1 MGWADSANAAAA
13 VYRANDPIQLH
24 KNGNAEKTIYAV
36 WKPSIYTVTLHA
48 NGGAIASGKD
58 ITSYTYGAGATLPTE
73 NDITREGCTFD
84 GWYADS
90 SFSGAPVTAI
100 SSTDTGDMT
109 FYAKWE
115 ANTYTVTVQND
126 GNGTGTATPASAT
139 MGEEI
144 TLTATPNSGYR
155 FKEWQIVSGSVA
167 ISGDTFTMPADN
179 VTVKAI
185 FEKKSSV
192 SSGGGD
198 SGTTYYKLTFETNG
212 GSSMKAIST
221 TYGKT
226 IDLSGYT
233 PTHDGYDFSGWYSDA
248 ALTNK
253 ITEIR
258 LNGNKTVYAG
268 WTKHNPNTGANPF
281 TDVSTSD
288 WFYDDVMFVYE
299 NGLMA
304 GTSAATFE
312 PYSNTT
318 RTQIAVIF
326 YRLEGSPAVE
336 GKNNFTDVEYG
347 PGTAWYYNAVTW
359 AQQNG
364 IMGGYGDGK
373 FGPND
378 PMTRE
383 QLASIFYR
391 YAQYK
396 GYDVTATGSLDSF
409 TDKGSVSAW
418 AQEAIKWAVGNGIMG
433 GKENNLLD
441 PKGTATRAEIAVML
455 HRFVEKYGLK
465 PVVTPTGTT
474 GWTKPTISG
483 NSITSPK
490 TGESSQFLW
499 QDYLLM

>member
-1 MGWADSANAAAA
+1 
-13 VYRANDPIQLH
+13 
-24 KNGNAEKTIYAV
+24 
-36 WKPSIYTVTLHA
+36 
-48 NGGAIASGKD
+48 
-58 ITSYTYGAGATLPTE
+58 
-73 NDITREGCTFD
+73 
-84 GWYADS
+84 
-90 SFSGAPVTAI
+90 
-100 SSTDTGDMT
+100 MT
-109 FYAKWE
+109 FPCY
-115 ANTYTVTVQND
+115 
-126 GNGTGTATPASAT
+126 
-139 MGEEI
+139 I
-144 TLTATPNSGYR
+144 
-155 FKEWQIVSGSVA
+155 
-167 ISGDTFTMPADN
+167 
-179 VTVKAI
+179 
-185 FEKKSSV
+185 
-192 SSGGGD
+192 
-198 SGTTYYKLTFETNG
+198 
-212 GSSMKAIST
+212 
-221 TYGKT
+221 
-226 IDLSGYT
+226 
-233 PTHDGYDFSGWYSDA
+233 PTRDCYDFSGWYSDKD
-248 ALTNK
+248 LTNK

-288 WFYDDVMFVYE
+288 WFYEDVMFVYE

-378 PMTRE
+378 PVTRE

-409 TDKGSVSAW
+409 TDKGSASAW

-441 PKGTATRAEIAVML
+441 PKGTATRAEIAAHVAPL
-455 HRFVEKYGLK
+455 C
-465 PVVTPTGTT
+465 
-474 GWTKPTISG
+474 
-483 NSITSPK
+483 
-490 TGESSQFLW
+490 
-499 QDYLLM
+499 